1 MGLAITWN
9 TEMTENPKEEGKFSA
24 DPTPVESNV
33 QRESQEKTVPREVW
47 RLPGGRVPRAK
58 NDSWVCSI

>member
-1 MGLAITWN
+1 
-9 TEMTENPKEEGKFSA
+9 MTENPQEEGKFSA

-33 QRESQEKTVPREVW
+33 QRESQEMTVPREVW